1 MGLAS
6 WFWWGWTDA
15 TRCLLRV
22 CSARAV
28 GPQGQGEGSA
38 FLAFRLP
45 SPVSPPPSQDEV
57 PAFMTHQCGKAARD
71 ATFRSSMQLGSRF
84 GAVHRWVDQY
94 YLLVILLLPRFL
106 VLHGLMDSWLSR
118 ERGRIFRHLFLALAS
133 TVLSRPPLHPSSW
146 SASHSCHCIVRV
158 RTGWW
163 PPGFDPPAA
172 RPDLWAAGGHGAMVR
187 IC

>member
-1 MGLAS
+1 MLFGVGRFGLGGPGGCNTARQ
-6 WFWWGWTDA
+6 A
-15 TRCLLRV
+15 AAARA
-22 CSARAV
+22 CSARVV

-45 SPVSPPPSQDEV
+45 SGLPTTTISV

-118 ERGRIFRHLFLALAS
+118 ERGRIFRHLFLAFAFAS
-133 TVLSRPPLHPSSW
+133 TVSATAPSLVLVGLSLLS
-146 SASHSCHCIVRV
+146 
-158 RTGWW
+158 
-163 PPGFDPPAA
+163 
-172 RPDLWAAGGHGAMVR
+172 L
-187 IC
+187 